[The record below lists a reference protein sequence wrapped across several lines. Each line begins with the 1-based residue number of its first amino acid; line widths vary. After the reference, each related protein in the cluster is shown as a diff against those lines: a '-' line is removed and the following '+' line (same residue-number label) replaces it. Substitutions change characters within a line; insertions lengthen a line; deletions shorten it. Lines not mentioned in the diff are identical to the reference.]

1 MALLLRSRPGG
12 GEETERGC
20 SLAQSGWGDEC
31 GHAGW
36 HSGGRSGLCKDGEC
50 GRPRTAASLWTP
62 SWCRWGAP
70 HSLPR
75 ARPAPPTPRRAAWP
89 RTDLRVFS
97 HTLPHLVCI
106 LVETGP
112 SCRRTQTPLAP
123 GGLPGPCVRSKPC
136 STDSFH
142 RGGSR
147 GTENQVPLGR
157 PSSLSLT
164 RWGPVSSVADGP
176 VLPRP
181 PPSSPGECGLWEW
194 NSCQQQVPRGAGH
207 SL

>member
-1 MALLLRSRPGG
+1 MWARRVAFWRK
-12 GEETERGC
+12 ER
-20 SLAQSGWGDEC
+20 LVQGWGV
-31 GHAGW
+31 
-36 HSGGRSGLCKDGEC
+36 
-50 GRPRTAASLWTP
+50 
-62 SWCRWGAP
+62 
-70 HSLPR
+70 
-75 ARPAPPTPRRAAWP
+75 RPAAHSRLSLDTLLVQVGSPPQPAARAPRPTHSQEGRLALNRSP
-89 RTDLRVFS
+89 VFS
-97 HTLPHLVCI
+97 HTLPHLVYI

-112 SCRRTQTPLAP
+112 SCCRTQTPLTP

>member
-1 MALLLRSRPGG
+1 M
-12 GEETERGC
+12 
-20 SLAQSGWGDEC
+20 QGWGV
-31 GHAGW
+31 
-36 HSGGRSGLCKDGEC
+36 
-50 GRPRTAASLWTP
+50 
-62 SWCRWGAP
+62 
-70 HSLPR
+70 
-75 ARPAPPTPRRAAWP
+75 RPAAHSRLSLDTLLVQVGSSPQPAGRAPRPTHSQEGRLALNRSPGVFAHFAPSRLYFSRDRPLVPPDSNT
-89 RTDLRVFS
+89 
-97 HTLPHLVCI
+97 
-106 LVETGP
+106 
-112 SCRRTQTPLAP
+112 LAP

-164 RWGPVSSVADGP
+164 CWGPVSSVADGP